1 MKPGLLA
8 SLLCALALA
17 GGLAAAQE
25 APPEL
30 RVRASIQDADPITP
44 GATVALQLD
53 VLTPTWFTQP
63 PQLPA
68 LTLPGVM
75 VTPASGE
82 GAILHQTID
91 GVAYS
96 GLRYT
101 CLLYTS

>member
-53 VLTPTWFTQP
+53 VLTPTDVYKRQVHPWRRASSS
-63 PQLPA
+63 A
-68 LTLPGVM
+68 LSRRP
-75 VTPASGE
+75 
-82 GAILHQTID
+82 ILE
-91 GVAYS
+91 S
-96 GLRYT
+96 R
-101 CLLYTS
+101 S